1 MPALCHVWQPR
12 DGTAIDGHDYCMAE
26 DICTSPTVGVCG
38 GNCGRGGGAAWTTSN
53 QPYTTKQAMV
63 MGQRCRCVIHWH
75 AVGDKIYGY
84 TDR

>member
-1 MPALCHVWQPR
+1 MVTTTVWLRIFAPHLPWEFVAV
-12 DGTAIDGHDYCMAE
+12 TA
-26 DICTSPTVGVCG
+26 G
-38 GNCGRGGGAAWTTSN
+38 GGGGAAWTTSN